1 VWRSSSDISSRVANK
16 YIKTS
21 EKETLARYQ
30 AQSHKLAILE
40 HWQKKETYFALKK
53 NFALFYF
60 FAGFFLLAFFFAGIS
75 LGIEHYYLTIAK
87 AVI

>member
-1 VWRSSSDISSRVANK
+1 VV
-16 YIKTS
+16 
-21 EKETLARYQ
+21 
-30 AQSHKLAILE
+30 
-40 HWQKKETYFALKK
+40 KKRNVFCIEEE
-53 NFALFYF
+53 FALFYF